1 VQTKFLILAGVF
13 GVITGLC
20 FSTNQNILLSVGTA
34 LISAFLGLS
43 ALLSKDKK
51 DKQIEEIHTI
61 TTNNNEID
69 HLKEAIK
76 AHKDK
81 GTPKYYIDTLEHLSL
96 SEKAKLFDD
105 SVLASRGRP
114 AKNNPYKG

>member
-1 VQTKFLILAGVF
+1 MQTKFVILASIF
-13 GVITGLC
+13 GVITGLS

-34 LISAFLGLS
+34 LVASAFGL
-43 ALLSKDKK
+43 AAYFSKDKK

-61 TTNNNEID
+61 TTNNNKTD

-76 AHKDK
+76 AHKNK
-81 GTPKYYIDTLEHLSL
+81 GTPKYYIDTLEQLSTE
-96 SEKAKLFDD
+96 EKAKLYDD
-105 SVLASRGRP
+105 SVLASKGRP

>member
-1 VQTKFLILAGVF
+1 MQTKFLILAGVF
-13 GVITGLC
+13 GVITGLS
-20 FSTNQNILLSVGTA
+20 FSTNQNILLSIGTA
-34 LISAFLGLS
+34 LIAAILGLA

-61 TTNNNEID
+61 TTNNNKTD
-69 HLKEAIK
+69 YLKEAIK

-81 GTPKYYIDTLEHLSL
+81 GTPKYYIDTLEHLSTE
-96 SEKAKLFDD
+96 EKAKLYDD
-105 SVLASRGRP
+105 SVSVSKGRP